1 MPLFP
6 TFVCVR
12 HLLIEYPIHGA
23 LQSQGR
29 AARGKLM
36 TEDRVSTQGASGIAV
51 KFAAALG
58 WLALF
63 LQLYLILASRWQ
75 DGRSL
80 LGGVDVFF
88 SYFTVLTN
96 ILVAVVLT
104 FAATSG
110 DSPLRR
116 FFLRPSIQGGVVAA
130 IVLVCL
136 AYNLLLRHTWNP
148 QGLQWVADELLH
160 DVMPILFVIYWW
172 FCVPKGILRW
182 SSVWPWLIYP
192 LVYFIYILIRGRWVG
207 SYPYPFIEVD
217 RLGYPQTLTN
227 ALMVLVGFLLVSW
240 VVVAVDRAR
249 GKG

>member
-1 MPLFP
+1 M
-6 TFVCVR
+6 
-12 HLLIEYPIHGA
+12 
-23 LQSQGR
+23 SN
-29 AARGKLM
+29 
-36 TEDRVSTQGASGIAV
+36 DWVSTQGASGTAV
-51 KFAAALG
+51 RWGAALG

-75 DGRSL
+75 SGSSL

-104 FAATSG
+104 FAGMSG

-116 FFLRPSIQGGVVAA
+116 IFLRPSVQGGVAAA

-148 QGLQWVADELLH
+148 QGLQWAADELLH
-160 DVMPILFVIYWW
+160 DVMPVLFAIYWW
-172 FCVPKGILRW
+172 FCVPKGTLRW
-182 SSVWPWLIYP
+182 SNVWPWLIYP
-192 LVYFIYILIRGRWVG
+192 VTYFIYILIRGEWVG

-217 RLGYPQTLTN
+217 RLGYLQTLGN
-227 ALMVLVGFLLVSW
+227 ALMVLLGFLMVSW
-240 VVVAVDRAR
+240 GVVAVDRAR